1 MGIINFNLS
10 NHFSDSISASVYSKK
25 QSSLNENEFAI
36 PKQTHS
42 SNVIFVK
49 KPGIYENVDGLI
61 SSKTYKVP
69 LMVKTADCVPI
80 FIFDFK
86 TNYYGIV
93 HSGWRGTKNKIL
105 LNALNMLISKF
116 KSNPKNILIA
126 LGPHIKKCCY
136 EVDWDVAKY
145 FKNIHFDEKKNKW
158 FLSLSDE
165 IETDI
170 LEMNIPN
177 KNFHSSNICTFESD
191 YCQSF
196 RRDGIKSER
205 MIGIIR

>member
-10 NHFSDSISASVYSKK
+10 NHFNDLISASVYSKK
-25 QSSLNENEFAI
+25 KSSLNENEFAL

-61 SSKTYKVP
+61 SSKKYKVP
-69 LMVKTADCVPI
+69 LIIQTADCVPI

-86 TNYYGIV
+86 TRYYGIV

-105 LNALNMLISKF
+105 LNALNILIHKF
-116 KSNPKNILIA
+116 KSCPKNILIA

-136 EVDWDVAKY
+136 EVDWDVAQY
-145 FKNIHFDEKKNKW
+145 FKNIRLDKNNNKW

-165 IETDI
+165 IKSDI
-170 LEMNIPN
+170 LKMNIPD
-177 KNFHSSNICTFESD
+177 KNFHSSEVCTFESND
-191 YCQSF
+191 CQSF
-196 RRDGIKSER
+196 RRDGLKSER